1 MPRKDKRF
9 WVPWVA
15 GMSVAV
21 MMLLVGAFVP
31 TQAGAQVTAERVA
44 TAKVTEAA
52 KVAATKVLADAKAA
66 AALVVPASQPT
77 TVLVAPPAVVATP
90 PFSVSMLLDWLLKLS
105 GIALAAL
112 IPLLL
117 QRWLGG
123 KISADALAAYSKLA
137 VDAVGHSEELAH
149 QALKSGASGLDSNAK
164 ANAAVAY
171 VLQAADALKL
181 RPMAEDAVK
190 KLIDAKLGTERTPA
204 MPDAPKVPD
213 IRSDR

>member
-1 MPRKDKRF
+1 MPRKDRRF

-31 TQAGAQVTAERVA
+31 TQAGAQANAE
-44 TAKVTEAA
+44 
-52 KVAATKVLADAKAA
+52 KVAASMVSAAAQTAALKVLADAKTA

-90 PFSVSMLLDWLLKLS
+90 PFSVSMLLDWLLKLA
-105 GIALAAL
+105 GIALATL

-117 QRWLGG
+117 QRWVGG
-123 KISADALAAYSKLA
+123 KISADKLAAYSKLA
-137 VDAVGHSEELAH
+137 VDAAGHAEELAH
-149 QALKSGASGLDSNAK
+149 QALKSGAPALDGNAK
-164 ANAAVAY
+164 ANAAVSY
-171 VLQAADALKL
+171 VMQAADALKL

-190 KLIDAKLGTERTPA
+190 KLIDAKLGTERTTKGA
-204 MPDAPKVPD
+204 Q
-213 IRSDR
+213 